1 MGSLKMSGICKIQQ
15 TQDHLHSPTFKDF
28 LSTSL
33 TMGTHDQAK
42 DPSQYSTVETHPA
55 LKNQVQKQCSLHSP
69 VSDKDMTTKQAVNGK
84 KHSKNKVSFLDGNKG
99 KGDGAAEDRKMQCFY
114 NHGMKMFPN
123 EEKDGRV
130 VGEIAFQL
138 DRRILALVFPGT
150 TRLYGYTVSNIPEK
164 IQQRSRNPVPGSVA
178 QQTSRDMTQRY
189 CALMSQL
196 ERFRYNWEIH
206 PAFCEFIINTYGILK
221 QRPQEQP
228 QVAYNDPVALRKV
241 AIDTVPAK
249 FLRDSMLI
257 LNCLCELSRRDGKP
271 LFTW

>member
-1 MGSLKMSGICKIQQ
+1 MSDI
-15 TQDHLHSPTFKDF
+15 
-28 LSTSL
+28 
-33 TMGTHDQAK
+33 
-42 DPSQYSTVETHPA
+42 
-55 LKNQVQKQCSLHSP
+55 
-69 VSDKDMTTKQAVNGK
+69 
-84 KHSKNKVSFLDGNKG
+84 
-99 KGDGAAEDRKMQCFY
+99 
-114 NHGMKMFPN
+114 GMKMFPN

-196 ERFRYNWEIH
+196 ERFGYNWEIH